1 MGATVRVVVGA
12 VVVGALTLGGH
23 AHATEPLLPL
33 NAPPLAASNFDW
45 NGFYVG
51 GHMGYAWGR
60 SGWTGETPDTPLLG
74 GSLGFYEPWNGWTG
88 AGSYFAGLQAGY
100 NTILP
105 SRLMLGGE
113 VDTSF
118 PSTIG
123 GAQPI
128 ETATLGTATYG
139 EGVLSSGT
147 VRGRIGY
154 AFDNWLPYVT
164 GGFAWTFNEA
174 VVLSP
179 GTPITDLDDFFP
191 LEHRL
196 FWRLGWTIGAGVE
209 FPFAPNW
216 TAKAEYLFTDY
227 GARSVLLPASDL
239 GIESNFSLSEL
250 RFGLNYHLP
259 ATTAEV
265 SNLTAAAIRPDLT
278 DFAVHAQTTFISQYG
293 APFRSPYQGTN
304 SLPPNQGR
312 ESWDVTLYAG
322 WQPWRGAEVWFNPE
336 SDQGFALNDV
346 HGVAGF
352 PNADPGPGFSYPFV
366 RVQRL
371 FFRQTI
377 DLGPATD
384 KVAAD
389 LNQFA
394 MTQSTDRL
402 VITAGKFS
410 VGDVFDLNQYAT
422 DVRTDFMNMAVVGTA
437 TFDNA
442 QDAWG
447 YTYGVAAEWYQG
459 PWTLRAGY
467 FDLSRLPGRIALD
480 PTWGEVQYVGEVER
494 RYAVWGQP
502 GKVLVTGFL
511 SHAQMARYNEVVS
524 LSELTGESAAD
535 VIPFVRRYTNRSG
548 VSMNF
553 EQQITPDLG
562 IFGRAGI
569 ANPNVEDYEVTDVD
583 RTAVLGLSQSG
594 NPWGR
599 RDDTFGLAGVVDN
612 ISSAH
617 QAFFNAGGL
626 GIIVGDGILPHPGL
640 EQILETYYKYT
651 VSSLL
656 WVTLDYQFVKNPGY
670 NRDRGPASVGAIR
683 LHAEF

>member
-1 MGATVRVVVGA
+1 MGATVRVVVA
-12 VVVGALTLGGH
+12 ILLVGAFTLGGQ
-23 AHATEPLLPL
+23 ARAVELPL
-33 NAPPLAASNFDW
+33 PLKAQPLASPSFDW
-45 NGFYVG
+45 SGFYFG
-51 GHMGYAWGR
+51 GHMSYAWGR
-60 SGWTGETPDTPLLG
+60 SGWTGETPDTRPLG
-74 GSLGFYEPWNGWTG
+74 GSLSFYEPWNGWTG
-88 AGSYFAGLQAGY
+88 AGSYFGGLQAGC
-100 NTILP
+100 NVIVP
-105 SRLMLGGE
+105 SRLLLGGE
-113 VDTSF
+113 VDISF
-118 PSTIG
+118 PGTVA
-123 GAQPI
+123 GAEPI
-128 ETATLGTATYG
+128 ETAALGSASYG
-139 EGVLSSGT
+139 ESVFTSGT

-154 AFDNWLPYVT
+154 AFDDWLPYVM
-164 GGFAWTFNEA
+164 GGFAWEFDQA
-174 VVLSP
+174 MVLAP
-179 GTPITDLDDFFP
+179 GTPITQLDDLDP
-191 LEHRL
+191 LESHL
-196 FWRLGWTIGAGVE
+196 LWRFGWTVGAGVE

-227 GARSVLLPASDL
+227 GARRFMLPASDL
-239 GIESNFSLSEL
+239 RINSNLSVSEL
-250 RFGLNYHLP
+250 RFGLNYYLP
-259 ATTAEV
+259 ATAAGV

-278 DFAVHAQTTFISQYG
+278 DFAVHAQTTFINQYA

-322 WQPWRGAEVWFNPE
+322 WQPWRGAEIWINPE

-377 DLGPATD
+377 DLGPTTE
-384 KVAAD
+384 KIAAD
-389 LNQFA
+389 LDQFA
-394 MTQSTDRL
+394 MTQSADRL

-410 VGDVFDLNQYAT
+410 VGDIFDLNQYAA

-437 TFDNA
+437 TFDTA

-467 FDLSRLPGRIALD
+467 FDLSRLPGKIALD
-480 PTWGEVQYVGEVER
+480 PTWGEVQYVGEIER
-494 RYAVWGQP
+494 RYTLWGQP

-511 SHAQMARYNEVVS
+511 SHAQMGRYDDAVS
-524 LSELTGESAAD
+524 LAELTGQSAND
-535 VIPFVRRYTNRSG
+535 TLPLVRRYANRSG
-548 VSMNF
+548 ISMNF
-553 EQQITPDLG
+553 EQQITPDFG
-562 IFGRAGI
+562 MFGRAGL
-569 ANPNVEDYEVTDVD
+569 ANPNVEDYEITDVD
-583 RTAVLGLSQSG
+583 QTAVLGLSQSG
-594 NPWGR
+594 RPWGR
-599 RDDTFGLAGVVDN
+599 ADDTFGLAGVINN

-626 GIIVGDGILPHPGL
+626 GIVIGDGMLPQPGL
-640 EQILETYYKYT
+640 EQILETYYKYA

-656 WVTLDYQFVKNPGY
+656 WISLDYQFVKNPGY
-670 NRDRGPASVGAIR
+670 NRDRGPASVAAIR